1 MAALMQTEIGEQA
14 LAELRANKALAES
27 LADRY
32 GTVKAIT
39 NGKEYEAV
47 RLAIAD
53 HRTLRLDIEKRRK
66 ELVDGALKWQ
76 REVNAVAKEITQTIE
91 ASEDRLKAIKDA
103 EDEKKE
109 RAKREKAEAERK
121 ALEEKIRAEREAEE
135 IRLKAEREEKERQLA
150 EAREAIR
157 LERERIEAENA
168 ERERILA
175 EREAEFA
182 KERERVE
189 AERRKLDQE
198 RIRMEREEA
207 ERKAKAR
214 AEEEAKARAEAQKL
228 QDEERAK
235 AEAERERA
243 EAERIEALKPDR
255 EKLLAFAR
263 RIRATK
269 APTCQTQEATALVV
283 IVMKHVMEAAKYL
296 EDSAGALI
304 PAATTRPTQPGE

>member
-14 LAELRANKALAES
+14 LADLRANKALAES

-76 REVNAVAKEITQTIE
+76 REVNAVAKEITATIE

-121 ALEEKIRAEREAEE
+121 ALEEKIR
-135 IRLKAEREEKERQLA
+135 AEREEKERQLA

-198 RIRMEREEA
+198 RLRLEREEV
-207 ERKAKAR
+207 ERQAKAR
-214 AEEEAKARAEAQKL
+214 AEEEAKARAEAQKRH
-228 QDEERAK
+228 DDERAK
-235 AEAERERA
+235 AEAERA
-243 EAERIEALKPDR
+243 KIEADRIEALKPDR
-255 EKLLAFAR
+255 EKLLAFAK

-283 IVMKHVMEAAKYL
+283 IVMKRVLEAAEYL

-304 PAATTRPTQPGE
+304 PATKSTQPNE